1 MMKLKSRLMHAGRRL
16 NQERILLCRC
26 TVMSLAA
33 NDSNLLDI
41 ISCNE
46 LYFKYHKM
54 HTMYV
59 VGLASSYKSAVNLA
73 TDILIEVYKNT
84 GAFDVRT
91 YYGNQALGCDN

>member
-1 MMKLKSRLMHAGRRL
+1 
-16 NQERILLCRC
+16 
-26 TVMSLAA
+26 
-33 NDSNLLDI
+33 
-41 ISCNE
+41 
-46 LYFKYHKM
+46 
-54 HTMYV
+54 MYV